1 MKVRNVKMKQPQWFE
16 SDNKISIKTSEG
28 IADVNKFY
36 FNGYAEVL
44 DLMMIKGESVF
55 SIRCTANHK
64 FLTKEHDW
72 VKVVELISG
81 MELTNGWYVE
91 SVMATGEIMP
101 TFDIEVPTTHDYVLE
116 NGVVT
121 HNSSS
126 IILGN
131 TSPSIEPFKANCYRQ
146 DTLSG
151 SYMNKNRYLDQIIKD
166 MCSKNSKLDYQD
178 IWSSIISSGGSIQ
191 SLDIFD
197 DWTKSVFKTAIEID
211 QRWVIDHAAD
221 RQQFIDQGQSVNVF
235 FKPDT
240 GIKYLHAVH
249 FTAWKK
255 GLKTLY
261 YCRSEKIIKADK
273 VSQKVERNIIEEIDI
288 KQLAEGGN
296 ECLACEG

>member
-1 MKVRNVKMKQPQWFE
+1 MKVKKV
-16 SDNKISIKTSEG
+16 SIKNASWYDAKKSVEVQTKDGNKSVE
-28 IADVNKFY
+28 KFY
-36 FNGYAEVL
+36 FNGYSEVL
-44 DLMMIKGESVF
+44 EVVMKKEDLIYSVK
-55 SIRCTANHK
+55 CTFNHK
-64 FLTKEHDW
+64 FLTENHGW
-72 VKVVELISG
+72 VTSMELIPG
-81 MELTNGWYVE
+81 MELTSGWHVD
-91 SVMATGEIMP
+91 SILRTSEIMP
-101 TFDIEVPTTHDYVLE
+101 TFDIEVPDTHSYILE

-151 SYMNKNRYLDQIIKD
+151 SYMNKNKYLDAIIKEK
-166 MCSKNSKLDYQD
+166 CSQDSSIDYQE
-178 IWSSIISSGGSIQ
+178 IWSSIISNGGSIQ
-191 SLDIFD
+191 HLDIFD

-240 GIKYLHAVH
+240 NIKYLHAVH

-261 YCRSEKIIKADK
+261 YCRSEKIIKSDK
-273 VSQKVERNIIEEIDI
+273 VSQKVERNIIEEIDV
-288 KQLAEGGN
+288 KQLADGA